1 MRGQKPDVEELLRQS
16 QTELLWIRRQ
26 LAIIAA
32 RNASH
37 TRARE
42 KESRWKGSKAHSI
55 GAGFKLFYYGVDS
68 KRNGVGVVLKAEF
81 VRNVL
86 EVKRVSDRVMSL
98 KLEIEGVMLNVV
110 SGYAPQVGCELEEKK
125 RFWSELDE
133 VMESIPTGER
143 VVIGADFNGHV
154 GEGNTSDEEVMG
166 KFGVKERNLEGQM
179 VVDFAKRMDM
189 AVVNTYFQKREEHK
203 VEVGA
208 HRQKLRQALGG
219 QVVLPIDWETTAEV
233 IRETGRKVLGVSSG
247 RRKEDKET
255 WWWNEEVQDSVQ
267 RKRLAMK
274 KWDMDRTEENRQE
287 YKELQRSVKR
297 EVSKAK
303 QKAYDELYTR
313 LDTREGEEDL
323 YRLARQRDRDGKDV
337 QQVRVIKDRDGRVLT
352 SEESVQ
358 RRWKEYF
365 EELMNEENER
375 EKGVEG
381 VNSVEQKKEHNGCNF
396 CSENFDGEVQG
407 WSEGVALS
415 VDLEKA
421 YDRVPRE
428 ELWYCMR
435 KSGVAEKYVR
445 VVQDMFERSR
455 TVVKCA
461 VGQTEEFK
469 VEVGLHQ
476 GSALS
481 PFLFAMVMD
490 QLSEEVRQESLWTS
504 LFVDDIVICCESRVQ
519 VEENLERWRFAL
531 ERRRM
536 KVSRSKTEYMCVNE
550 GEGSGT
556 VRLQGEE
563 VKKVQEFK
571 YLGSTVQS
579 NGECA
584 KEVKKRVQA
593 GWNGWRKVSGVLCD
607 RKISAR
613 IKGKVYRTV
622 VRPAMLYGLEIVS
635 LRKRQE
641 SELEQL
647 KHEVLPLH
655 LSNVNRFRLLEE
667 TNRTL
672 KLEVATLRQQKQLY
686 KSLETEVSERR
697 KRCQLLEREVK
708 NKISA
713 CQSLKHELQ
722 RAKQERK
729 RLNLQLFSHSLKAE
743 QYEEVKSDYEQ
754 LRATLASVS
763 KQRDAAR
770 QEKDELRGKLEDL
783 EQALKAQAEADKEHE
798 EKVHLLKIKV
808 EDLEQKCQI
817 QSDKCNILSEELEKF
832 RLGLHTDRELWPET
846 TTSRRA
852 ICNLLNELQ
861 SRIGKAFNKL
871 VSDER
876 SAGSR
881 LISELLQPLQVS
893 RDTPE
898 TPLHIDIAITA
909 RPQSMST
916 SEMGDEV
923 SPAPRSKARYTGQVR
938 LCTARYSY
946 NPYDGPNEH
955 PEAELPL
962 VAGKYLYVYGDMDD
976 DGFYEG
982 ELLDGQRGL
991 VPSNFVEFVQDKEK
1005 LSLDG
1010 AEDLGQLEHG
1020 SLSLTAIDG
1029 GVSLDSL
1036 SIDSLGPCSNGTGTL
1051 DAEELADDIVPY
1063 PRKINLIKQLARSVI
1078 VAWEQP
1084 LVPLGWGNING
1095 YNVLVDGE
1103 VRATVPFSGR
1113 TKLLVEKLDL
1123 AACTYRVSVQS
1134 VTDRGLS
1141 DELRCTMLVGRN
1153 VTVAPTGLRLDDIM
1167 RDSAELSWLPSNS
1180 NYSHTVFLDGVE
1192 HAVVK
1197 PCCYRL
1203 RFSNL
1208 KATTVYKVR
1217 VVAKP
1222 HQVPWHMPLE
1232 QREKKEAG
1240 VEFCTQAAGPPLPPR
1255 DVHVQCGQAPGILQV
1270 HWKPPLLTPMG
1281 TSNGANV
1288 IGYAVCTKG
1297 QRIAE
1302 VLYPLADFATVDLN
1316 CIQCLEAR
1324 EVVVRTLSA
1333 QGESQDSH
1341 IAVIPSN
1348 LLVPPP
1354 QTHLP
1359 PHHMQS
1365 PLPHQVPQ
1373 PLPPH
1378 PALPPSMQ
1386 SLPPH
1391 PGPDTISHLQT
1402 LPICPNQPV
1411 THLQPHPMP
1420 HSTQPS
1426 PPHLH
1431 TLTAHP
1437 FPQPQPTMPIPQPT
1451 ILIPQPTIPMPQ
1463 PHIPQLPLPQP
1474 QRPPSAREL
1483 ETKEQVPGMLHSAG
1497 GPAQPWEPVCSP
1509 SGLPPALPH
1518 GHTLEAPP
1526 CPNRRSPSPQR
1537 ILPQP
1542 RGTLIPDTMAKAIAR
1557 EAAQRV
1563 AAESG
1568 RMERRSQGFH
1578 SQNSDEEE
1586 DEESYQSRRRG
1597 ASVDDFLRGS
1607 ELGRQSHYSHS
1618 EEYQTESSKGSDL
1631 SDIMEEDE
1639 EELYSEMQLED
1650 GRRRNSHSALKVGG
1664 NVSSGRLDR
1673 DSNRRPAR
1681 GGPQPQRRPLM
1692 VPSIE
1697 ITTESNSEGNRS
1709 PVMEDV
1715 YYGRVARHRTWC
1727 SRRHGGHR
1735 PPYGGYRDQG
1745 RRSPPYYDESEP
1757 EDHFRIFVALFDYD
1771 PLSMSPNPDAADEEL
1786 PFKEGQIIK
1795 VYGDKDTDG
1804 FYRGE
1809 IRGRSGLIP
1818 CNMVSEIQAE
1828 DDETMDQLMKQG
1840 FLPLNTPVDRIEDSR
1855 KGGRHPVATRRMVAL
1870 YDYDP
1875 RESSPNADVEAELTF
1890 CAGDIIAVFGEID
1903 EDGFYYGEIN
1913 GHRGLVPSNFLEE
1926 VPDDVEV
1933 YLTETPSHPE
1943 QEEPV
1948 PAPRP
1953 EPKRVHHRRSQR

>member
-1 MRGQKPDVEELLRQS
+1 MF
-16 QTELLWIRRQ
+16 T
-26 LAIIAA
+26 
-32 RNASH
+32 
-37 TRARE
+37 
-42 KESRWKGSKAHSI
+42 
-55 GAGFKLFYYGVDS
+55 
-68 KRNGVGVVLKAEF
+68 
-81 VRNVL
+81 
-86 EVKRVSDRVMSL
+86 
-98 KLEIEGVMLNVV
+98 
-110 SGYAPQVGCELEEKK
+110 
-125 RFWSELDE
+125 
-133 VMESIPTGER
+133 
-143 VVIGADFNGHV
+143 
-154 GEGNTSDEEVMG
+154 
-166 KFGVKERNLEGQM
+166 QM
-179 VVDFAKRMDM
+179 D
-189 AVVNTYFQKREEHK
+189 N
-203 VEVGA
+203 
-208 HRQKLRQALGG
+208 
-219 QVVLPIDWETTAEV
+219 
-233 IRETGRKVLGVSSG
+233 
-247 RRKEDKET
+247 
-255 WWWNEEVQDSVQ
+255 
-267 RKRLAMK
+267 
-274 KWDMDRTEENRQE
+274 
-287 YKELQRSVKR
+287 
-297 EVSKAK
+297 
-303 QKAYDELYTR
+303 
-313 LDTREGEEDL
+313 
-323 YRLARQRDRDGKDV
+323 
-337 QQVRVIKDRDGRVLT
+337 
-352 SEESVQ
+352 
-358 RRWKEYF
+358 
-365 EELMNEENER
+365 
-375 EKGVEG
+375 
-381 VNSVEQKKEHNGCNF
+381 
-396 CSENFDGEVQG
+396 
-407 WSEGVALS
+407 
-415 VDLEKA
+415 
-421 YDRVPRE
+421 
-428 ELWYCMR
+428 
-435 KSGVAEKYVR
+435 
-445 VVQDMFERSR
+445 
-455 TVVKCA
+455 
-461 VGQTEEFK
+461 
-469 VEVGLHQ
+469 
-476 GSALS
+476 
-481 PFLFAMVMD
+481 
-490 QLSEEVRQESLWTS
+490 
-504 LFVDDIVICCESRVQ
+504 
-519 VEENLERWRFAL
+519 
-531 ERRRM
+531 
-536 KVSRSKTEYMCVNE
+536 
-550 GEGSGT
+550 
-556 VRLQGEE
+556 
-563 VKKVQEFK
+563 
-571 YLGSTVQS
+571 
-579 NGECA
+579 
-584 KEVKKRVQA
+584 
-593 GWNGWRKVSGVLCD
+593 
-607 RKISAR
+607 
-613 IKGKVYRTV
+613 
-622 VRPAMLYGLEIVS
+622 
-635 LRKRQE
+635 
-641 SELEQL
+641 
-647 KHEVLPLH
+647 
-655 LSNVNRFRLLEE
+655 
-667 TNRTL
+667 
-672 KLEVATLRQQKQLY
+672 
-686 KSLETEVSERR
+686 
-697 KRCQLLEREVK
+697 
-708 NKISA
+708 
-713 CQSLKHELQ
+713 
-722 RAKQERK
+722 
-729 RLNLQLFSHSLKAE
+729 
-743 QYEEVKSDYEQ
+743 
-754 LRATLASVS
+754 
-763 KQRDAAR
+763 
-770 QEKDELRGKLEDL
+770 
-783 EQALKAQAEADKEHE
+783 
-798 EKVHLLKIKV
+798 
-808 EDLEQKCQI
+808 
-817 QSDKCNILSEELEKF
+817 
-832 RLGLHTDRELWPET
+832 
-846 TTSRRA
+846 
-852 ICNLLNELQ
+852 
-861 SRIGKAFNKL
+861 
-871 VSDER
+871 
-876 SAGSR
+876 
-881 LISELLQPLQVS
+881 
-893 RDTPE
+893 
-898 TPLHIDIAITA
+898 
-909 RPQSMST
+909 
-916 SEMGDEV
+916 EV

-1005 LSLDG
+1005 PSVDG
-1010 AEDLGQLEHG
+1010 AEDPGQLEHG

-1029 GVSLDSL
+1029 GICLDNL
-1036 SIDSLGPCSNGTGTL
+1036 SIDSFGPCSNGTGTL

-1078 VAWEQP
+1078 VAWDQP
-1084 LVPLGWGNING
+1084 LVPLGWGNINC

-1153 VTVAPTGLRLDDIM
+1153 VTVAPTGLRLDDIL

-1232 QREKKEAG
+1232 QREKKETG
-1240 VEFCTQAAGPPLPPR
+1240 VEFCTQAAGPPLPPNE
-1255 DVHVQCGQAPGILQV
+1255 VHVQVGQAPGILQV

-1302 VLYPLADFATVDLN
+1302 VLYPMADFTTVDLN

-1333 QGESQDSH
+1333 QGESQDSQVA
-1341 IAVIPSN
+1341 IIPNN

-1359 PHHMQS
+1359 PHHVQS
-1365 PLPHQVPQ
+1365 SLPHQVPQ
-1373 PLPPH
+1373 PLPPQ
-1378 PALPPSMQ
+1378 PALPPPMQ
-1386 SLPPH
+1386 ALPPH
-1391 PGPDTISHLQT
+1391 AVPDPSSHLQT
-1402 LPICPNQPV
+1402 LSIRPNHPIP
-1411 THLQPHPMP
+1411 HLQPHPVP
-1420 HSTQPS
+1420 HPTQPS
-1426 PPHLH
+1426 PPHLQP
-1431 TLTAHP
+1431 LPALP
-1437 FPQPQPTMPIPQPT
+1437 FPQPQPTIPIPQPT
-1451 ILIPQPTIPMPQ
+1451 IPVPQPTIPMPQ
-1463 PHIPQLPLPQP
+1463 PHIPQLALPQP
-1474 QRPPSAREL
+1474 HRPPSAREL
-1483 ETKEQVPGMLHSAG
+1483 ETKEQVPGMLHPAG
-1497 GPAQPWEPVCSP
+1497 GPAQSWEPVCSP

-1618 EEYQTESSKGSDL
+1618 EEYQTESSRGSDL

-1664 NVSSGRLDR
+1664 NISSSGRLDR
-1673 DSNRRPAR
+1673 DSNRRPAH

-1692 VPSIE
+1692 VPSI
-1697 ITTESNSEGNRS
+1697 
-1709 PVMEDV
+1709 
-1715 YYGRVARHRTWC
+1715 
-1727 SRRHGGHR
+1727 
-1735 PPYGGYRDQG
+1735 GGYRDRG

-1757 EDHFRIFVALFDYD
+1757 EDSFRIFVALFDYD

-1795 VYGDKDTDG
+1795 VYGDKDNDG

-1828 DDETMDQLMKQG
+1828 DEETMDQLMKQG
-1840 FLPLNTPVDRIEDSR
+1840 FLPLNTPVDRIEHSR

-1948 PAPRP
+1948 PDQRP
-1953 EPKRVHHRRSQR
+1953 KPKRMPVENTVPAPVVGRPASPIVRPLLPVGPSHPLSPARGPRDQKKKKGLLSKGKKLLKKFSK